1 MRAQR
6 RAAGRVSACVLAAPR
21 GSCFRFKSE
30 RQGLRAPLES
40 DGGRGGGLAAAA
52 TEGQAG
58 GGQAGAGVPGFEI
71 RI

>member
-30 RQGLRAPLES
+30 LQGLRAPLES
-40 DGGRGGGLAAAA
+40 DGGLAAAA